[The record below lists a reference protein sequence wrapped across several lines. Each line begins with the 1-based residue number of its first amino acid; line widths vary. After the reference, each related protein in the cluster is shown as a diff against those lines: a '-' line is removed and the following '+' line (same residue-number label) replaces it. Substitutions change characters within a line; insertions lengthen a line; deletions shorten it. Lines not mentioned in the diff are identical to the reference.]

1 MEVLYL
7 LLSRRGRWVVQS
19 RFPIARAVL
28 SMFLRV
34 DSQLWQS
41 RMYTPW
47 PHVEDLGK
55 SMVQEV
61 SGTAIG
67 TKFLMQGSGSDT
79 RVGWSGFEFLQ
90 IT

>member
-1 MEVLYL
+1 MGGSEQI
-7 LLSRRGRWVVQS
+7 SHCQS
-19 RFPIARAVL
+19 RFEHV
-28 SMFLRV
+28 SKGG
-34 DSQLWQS
+34 QS
-41 RMYTPW
+41 ALAEPCSTHW
-47 PHVEDLGK
+47 PHLEDLGK

-61 SGTAIG
+61 SGTGIG